1 VGCKETDA
9 MSMAHRTL
17 LGLGLTL
24 LLGGCPPDPRA
35 QDLGA
40 AGEGGGP
47 AVKYQVIQRDIFDR
61 RCVTDCHEGTVA
73 GEGLALTKEQSFG
86 ALVYQHSRQVP
97 SLYRVLPGDAAS
109 SYLMKKLEG
118 LAGYVGERMP
128 KAAPRLPQSELD
140 QLRAWITRG
149 APND

>member
-1 VGCKETDA
+1 VGCKETEA

-17 LGLGLTL
+17 LGLSLTL

-35 QDLGA
+35 QDSGV
-40 AGEGGGP
+40 AGEAGP
-47 AVKYQVIQRDIFDR
+47 GVQYGVIQRDIFDR
-61 RCVTDCHEGTVA
+61 RCVTDCHEGTIP
-73 GEGLALTKEQSFG
+73 GEGLALTKEQSFN
-86 ALVYQHSRQVP
+86 ALVYQRSRQVP

-118 LAGYVGERMP
+118 LTGYVGERMP
-128 KAAPRLPQSELD
+128 KGAPRLPPSELD
-140 QLRAWITRG
+140 PLRAWITRG